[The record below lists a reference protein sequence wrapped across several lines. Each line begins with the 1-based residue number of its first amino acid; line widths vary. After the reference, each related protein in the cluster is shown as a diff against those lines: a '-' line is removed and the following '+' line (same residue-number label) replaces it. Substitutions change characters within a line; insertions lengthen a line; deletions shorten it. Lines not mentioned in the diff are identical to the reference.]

1 MNIKSKILNI
11 SIDNIAEML
20 RSDVI
25 PDEPGQSGDI
35 TLINTCRNMWPE
47 WVTDFLGP
55 FKEEDSCVLILH
67 SELGNVCPALCH
79 PSS

>member
-25 PDEPGQSGDI
+25 TDEPGQSGDI
-35 TLINTCRNMWPE
+35 TLINTCRNM
-47 WVTDFLGP
+47 
-55 FKEEDSCVLILH
+55 
-67 SELGNVCPALCH
+67 
-79 PSS
+79 